1 MAEIYLRGLQEKDAP
16 YMLEWMQDPDIACF
30 FRFDAQKMTVDSCCD
45 FILKSGEDSR
55 YRHFAIAK
63 KDTDEYLG
71 TVSLKQIDQEK
82 GEAEY
87 AISTRKKA
95 HGTGAAFQATRLI
108 WEIAF
113 EDYRLRRVYLN
124 VLAENQR
131 ANAFYRKV
139 GYRFEYCEE
148 NAVEI
153 QDVKKNLNWYAIS
166 RQQYMEIAEN
176 ESFK

>member
-1 MAEIYLRGLQEKDAP
+1 MTVYLRLLKETDAP
-16 YMLEWMQDPDIACF
+16 YMLEWMNDPDIACF
-30 FRFDAQKMTVDSCCD
+30 FRFDAQKMTADSCRE
-45 FILKSGEDSR
+45 FILKSGEDGR
-55 YRHFAIAK
+55 CRHFAIAK

-71 TVSLKQIDQEK
+71 TVSLKRIDQEK

-95 HGTGAAFQATRLI
+95 HGTGVAFQATRLI
-108 WEIAF
+108 WKIAF
-113 EDYRLRRVYLN
+113 EDYRLCRVYLN

-139 GYRFEYCEE
+139 GYQFEHCEE

-153 QDVKKNLNWYAIS
+153 QGVKKNLNWYAIS